1 MIGTNVANLFIPR
14 QQLDPFNPPIIP
26 VISIDH
32 DQHWGR
38 PLNLIR
44 ASRLDW
50 FEHHPR
56 KDTQLYGLVLY
67 PHDFFHLLLL
77 GDRKSK

>member
-26 VISIDH
+26 VIIIDH

-44 ASRLDW
+44 ASRLD
-50 FEHHPR
+50 
-56 KDTQLYGLVLY
+56 
-67 PHDFFHLLLL
+67 
-77 GDRKSK
+77 